1 MRGISTHVIAL
12 AMCPLLAACGVLL
25 SIDEAPAAPVVDDGG
40 ADGPSAEG
48 AADGAEAGVSA
59 SDACA
64 MPATCAPELVTTMSG
79 SIVRLVV
86 ANNALY
92 AGVAGAKPSV
102 FRIDLA
108 SPQKPLDLDVA
119 GVVPEEL
126 RADSNIAVEASGV
139 VFWGTA
145 NGLRRRDADAA
156 ADASNDAGITTMSE
170 LGAPVAGVRIAGGRL
185 HYTVAGPN
193 GGAGVNTGHL
203 ASCALPMCT
212 DVQDVFYTPSPIDV
226 IAIGGSRWWL
236 GTDATLTNLTFKS
249 LNGPPPPSTEQLS
262 PSRMVTDSSRIFWS
276 TADALRMYTVA
287 TNTLVD
293 LVPAGGLSAGR
304 VNGVVV
310 DTDGALYVTQAK
322 AVKRCTIA
330 ADKCTFTELG
340 AAASPAVDIAVDG
353 TFVYWGNV
361 DGTIMRLRKPKPK
374 P

>member
-1 MRGISTHVIAL
+1 MRGVSTRAIAL
-12 AMCPLLAACGVLL
+12 ALSPLLAACGVLL
-25 SIDEAPAAPVVDDGG
+25 SIDESPAAPVIDDGGG
-40 ADGPSAEG
+40 ADGRSVDEG
-48 AADGAEAGVSA
+48 AVDGSEAGVSA

-64 MPATCAPELVTTMSG
+64 TAATCAPELVTTMGG
-79 SIVRLVV
+79 SVIRLVV

-108 SPQKPLDLDVA
+108 APQKPLDLDVA

-126 RADSNIAVEASGV
+126 RSDSNIAVEASGV

-156 ADASNDAGITTMSE
+156 ANASNDAGITTMSE
-170 LGAPVAGVRIAGGRL
+170 LGAPMAGVRIAGGRV

-193 GGAGVNTGHL
+193 GGAGANTGHL

-226 IAIGGSRWWL
+226 IAIGGGRWWL

-249 LNGPPPPSTEQLS
+249 LNGPPPASTEQLS
-262 PSRMVTDSSRIFWS
+262 PSRMVTDGSHIFWS

-293 LVPAGGLSAGR
+293 LMPAGALSAGR

-310 DTDGALYVTQAK
+310 ETDGALYVTQAK

-340 AAASPAVDIAVDG
+340 AAASPAVDVAVDG

-361 DGTIMRLRKPKPK
+361 DGTIMRLRKP
-374 P
+374 